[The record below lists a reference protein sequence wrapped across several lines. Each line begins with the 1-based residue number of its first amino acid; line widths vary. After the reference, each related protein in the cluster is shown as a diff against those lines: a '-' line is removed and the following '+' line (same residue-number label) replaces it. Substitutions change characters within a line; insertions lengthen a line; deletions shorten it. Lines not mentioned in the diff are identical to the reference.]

1 MKPNH
6 KDQNGTQSPTGN
18 GQFQG
23 KESNESSKTVRKNDD
38 HSSGETKGEPT
49 SVETPATPDI
59 PNPPN
64 PSGDPS
70 REYDDTDH
78 EHVHH
83 PPKADP
89 SAHESMQGFVGE

>member
-1 MKPNH
+1 MKSKKNEQ
-6 KDQNGTQSPTGN
+6 KGN
-18 GQFQG
+18 EAKPGSRENIEKG
-23 KESNESSKTVRKNDD
+23 NDESSKNVRKNDD

-59 PNPPN
+59 PSTPN

-83 PPKADP
+83 PPKADN
-89 SAHESMQGFVGE
+89 SSHESMRGFVGE